1 MRTVREYVQ
10 WALGAARLWGLRD
23 GEARML
29 AAIASHAN
37 EHGECTASTAR
48 LAVLADRHPDTARK
62 LIRRLKRLGLITS
75 VNRHGRTA
83 LRTLCT
89 DRLPVEQMEL
99 GLERLEAE
107 QPETTLGRGR
117 PGTRVRVGHPRP
129 GDPGSPATH
138 QKELEGLRSG
148 ENAREHAPTLEEPS
162 PSLPLLAPRFDEV
175 LAILAAAKPEILVD
189 DRAIL
194 SALEAHPETS
204 GYDHVKAAHR
214 VVAWVHD
221 PCGGPEVASAP
232 RLLWSVLD
240 KQASEARAERGERTA
255 APRAR
260 RQEKPRK
267 PWEGA
272 LRRAME
278 GEAATEAGT
287 VGA

>member
-1 MRTVREYVQ
+1 
-10 WALGAARLWGLRD
+10 
-23 GEARML
+23 ML

-37 EHGECTASTAR
+37 ERGECTASTAR

-62 LIRRLKRLGLITS
+62 LIRRLKRIGLITS

-99 GLERLEAE
+99 DLERLEAE
-107 QPETTLGRGR
+107 QPETTLGRPR

-138 QKELEGLRSG
+138 QKEPEGLKSG
-148 ENAREHAPTLEEPS
+148 EERAHDHAPTPEPVS
-162 PSLPLLAPRFDEV
+162 GVSLLAPRFDEV
-175 LAILAAAKPEILVD
+175 LAILSGAKPDEVLID

-194 SALEAHPETS
+194 SALEAHPES
-204 GYDHVKAAHR
+204 AGYDHLKAAHR

-221 PCGGPEVASAP
+221 PLGGPSTASAP

-240 KQASEARAERGERTA
+240 KQAAEARAASDSAAG

-260 RQEKPRK
+260 RPRRGDQPERER
-267 PWEGA
+267 PWWDGA
-272 LRRAME
+272 L
-278 GEAATEAGT
+278 AAAFDGQDPVPTEAT
-287 VGA
+287 S